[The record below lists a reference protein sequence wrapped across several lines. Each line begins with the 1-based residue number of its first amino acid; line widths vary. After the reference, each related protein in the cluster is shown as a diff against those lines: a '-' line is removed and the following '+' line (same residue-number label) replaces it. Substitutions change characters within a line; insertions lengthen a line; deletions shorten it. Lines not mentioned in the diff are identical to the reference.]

1 MIANL
6 AVLALIGVAV
16 FDRMPLVTMSSERYS
31 AEEKKPVWKKF
42 AKAAVITLAA
52 IVGIK
57 VVVNA
62 LG

>member
-1 MIANL
+1 L

-16 FDRMPLVTMSSERYS
+16 FDRMRVVDMSGERYL
-31 AEEKKPVWKKF
+31 AEENKPAWKKF

>member
-1 MIANL
+1 M
-6 AVLALIGVAV
+6 AV
-16 FDRMPLVTMSSERYS
+16 FDRMRVVDMSGERYL
-31 AEEKKPVWKKF
+31 AEENKPAWKKF